1 MAFNRFSTGI
11 VLRVMFLLLV
21 SMILAFVL
29 VTKNWFFTP
38 LVTGIILV
46 IAVIE
51 LIRHL
56 NKYQKSLNQ
65 FLLAVKQGGFNTTFP
80 QSSKPGEE
88 IFKTFNEIIDA
99 FAALALKN
107 ESQYQFL
114 KTLTENI
121 RAGLICFNTSGDISM
136 LNPEAK
142 KFIGKPYIKTIQEIE
157 AVQKDLFKKIHVLN
171 TGESGVIKMKSG
183 KVELDTLV
191 HKKTVIIND
200 EELNIILLQDIHNE
214 MEMNQLNS
222 WQQLTRVMRHEIMNS
237 LTPIVSLTEAVNSL
251 ITSKKSISSEEE
263 DYKDIIESLDAIENR
278 SKGLLRFVNAYKNF
292 SNPPEIHKIQFE
304 ISGLLERVEQL
315 FKNKFEEKNIIL
327 DISCKPKSLQIEADE
342 ELLEGVIINLVKN
355 AIEAMD
361 TQGGKISVV
370 ARKTER
376 VHISVADTGMGIK
389 SENLENIFIPFFT
402 TKEKGS
408 GIGLSLG
415 RQVIQ
420 LHGGNISVHS
430 IPGKGTSFHIEI

>member
-1 MAFNRFSTGI
+1 
-11 VLRVMFLLLV
+11 
-21 SMILAFVL
+21 
-29 VTKNWFFTP
+29 
-38 LVTGIILV
+38 
-46 IAVIE
+46 
-51 LIRHL
+51 L

-88 IFKTFNEIIDA
+88 IFKTFNEIIDT
-99 FAALALKN
+99 FGVLALKN

-114 KTLTENI
+114 QALTENI

-142 KFIGKPYIKTIQEIE
+142 KFIGKPYIKNIKEIE
-157 AVQKDLFKKIHVLN
+157 VVQKGLFDKINVLEA
-171 TGESGVIKMKSG
+171 GESGVIKMKSG
-183 KVELDTLV
+183 NVELGTLV
-191 HKKTVIIND
+191 HKNTVIIND

-214 MEMNQLNS
+214 MEINQLNS

-237 LTPIVSLTEAVNSL
+237 LTPIVSLTEAVNSVMG
-251 ITSKKSISSEEE
+251 SKKSISSEEE
-263 DYKDIIESLDAIENR
+263 DYKDIMESLGAIENR

-292 SNPPEIHKIQFE
+292 SNPPEIHKILFE
-304 ISGLLERVEQL
+304 ISGMLERVEQL
-315 FKNKFEEKNIIL
+315 FKNKLDEKNIIL
-327 DISCKPKSLQIEADE
+327 DISCKPKSLQMEADE

-361 TQGGKISVV
+361 KQRGKISIV

-376 VHISVADTGMGIK
+376 VHISVADTGMGVK
-389 SENLENIFIPFFT
+389 SHVLENIFIPFFT
-402 TKEKGS
+402 TKEEGS

-430 IPGKGTSFHIEI
+430 TPGEGTSFHIEI